1 MQSLSSQIAE
11 AYVQLVPPIDEGLL
25 IFKLHEKIKNGA
37 IDANFSAQ
45 DIQRILEEMH
55 RDAMG
60 SGSIPNRE
68 RILKNLLA
76 YFIERPA
83 ELKSRYTLTDYARK
97 FILLVEHKIHYPFRK
112 FPLRESFK
120 KYADFS
126 ADEINHINQFES
138 WFNQGFQATTRENI
152 LDHLEELK
160 MQVQQSVQSLNK
172 LLYSGEETAQKIV
185 ADFSEIFIDLGDK
198 ADEIRDTLRLG
209 NTLQQQIDL
218 VVSKFYDIITALPHP
233 VSPEETA
240 LFNEHQYGYSRAAEI
255 RQEILEF
262 FEVIDSKLAQLRE
275 RIGFATTKLNELQ
288 HLFRYRSQY
297 KVNLKR
303 LLEYALSEASIEK
316 GMLVLPADFPVKGIV
331 EERFKLTVM
340 PDLEREGY
348 DQNLVIDI
356 PLDTAYHQSEQK
368 QVEHELARQ
377 ERIAILVGHYLE
389 KLKDQRKLDFT
400 DEFYAIIDREEDEEI
415 ALQVG
420 YELLQFAHE
429 HVNYIIDISP
439 KIKEHLTK
447 RPIKTWSIELKA
459 KG

>member
-25 IFKLHEKIKNGA
+25 IFKLHEKIKNGT

-55 RDAMG
+55 KDAMG
-60 SGSIPNRE
+60 SGSVPNRE

-218 VVSKFYDIITALPHP
+218 VVSKFYDTITAQPHP
-233 VSPEETA
+233 VSPEETT
-240 LFNEHQYGYSRAAEI
+240 LFNEQQYGYSRGAEI

-275 RIGFATTKLNELQ
+275 RIRFATTKLNELQ

-303 LLEYALSEASIEK
+303 LLEYALSEAAIEK
-316 GMLVLPADFPVKGIV
+316 GILVLPADFPIKGIV

-340 PDLEREGY
+340 PDLEREGH
-348 DQNLVIDI
+348 DQNRVIDI
-356 PLDTAYHQSEQK
+356 PLDTAYHQSEQR
-368 QVEHELARQ
+368 QVEYELARQ

-389 KLKDQRKLDFT
+389 KLKDRRRLDFT
-400 DEFYAIIDREEDEEI
+400 DEFYAIIDQEEDEEI

-420 YELLQFAHE
+420 YELLQFTHGHAE
-429 HVNYIIDISP
+429 YFIDISP
-439 KIKEHLTK
+439 KIKEHLNK
-447 RPIKTWSIELKA
+447 KPIKTWSIELKA
-459 KG
+459 KS